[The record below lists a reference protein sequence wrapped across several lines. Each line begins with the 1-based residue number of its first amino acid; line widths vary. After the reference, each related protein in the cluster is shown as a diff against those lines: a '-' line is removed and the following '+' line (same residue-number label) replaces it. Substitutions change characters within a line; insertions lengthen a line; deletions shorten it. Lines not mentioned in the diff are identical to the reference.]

1 MNGTVNTTNATFV
14 IIPNKAV
21 ALDVIVFGISF
32 KYSIAFFNCFNGNVV
47 LCR

>member
-21 ALDVIVFGISF
+21 ALDVIVFGISL
-32 KYSIAFFNCFNGNVV
+32 SIQSHFSIVSMET
-47 LCR
+47 